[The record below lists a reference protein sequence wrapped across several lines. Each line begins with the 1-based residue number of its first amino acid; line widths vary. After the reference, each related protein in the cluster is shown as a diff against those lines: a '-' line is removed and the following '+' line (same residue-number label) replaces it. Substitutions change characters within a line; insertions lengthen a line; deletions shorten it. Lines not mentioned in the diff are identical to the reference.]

1 MHLFGLPSETNEFA
15 GWGLKID
22 CVVVRT
28 GALLLEELIPM
39 SSATIAEH
47 PSAHAAGEDHSHDGH
62 HEPGFFFKYIWSYD
76 HKMIG
81 LQYLWTALLFLI
93 IGGGLAMGVRYQLGF
108 PGAQIPIIGQFL
120 PSTLASDGAIVPGG
134 YNMLVTMHA
143 TVMVFFVVM
152 PLLIGAFGNYL
163 IPLKIGAGDMAFPLL
178 NELSYWLYFI
188 SGVVLMAAFFVP
200 GGAPASGWT
209 SYAPLSA
216 VGAYNQTAMGQTLWA
231 VAIFINGL
239 SSIAGASNY
248 ITTIINMRA
257 PGMTM
262 FRLPLTVWSLFIT
275 AILLILAVPILSAAG
290 AMLIFDLN
298 FNTNFFVPVRDGLLT
313 GGQPLLWQHL
323 FWFFGH
329 PEVYIMVLPAMGL
342 VSEIMPVFARKP
354 IFGYKAMVYAMG
366 AIGFL
371 GFIVWGHHMFVS
383 GMNLTLSAVFS
394 ISTMVI
400 AVPSAIKTF
409 NWLGTVWRGSVE
421 FTVPMCFAL
430 AFVSMFVIGGLSGIF
445 MASTPVDLFVHHTY
459 FIVAHFH
466 YVLFGGSIFAIFAAI
481 YFYFPKMFGRMTN
494 PTLGY
499 VHFFLTFIFFNLAFF
514 PMHNLGLGGMMR
526 RIADPTVY
534 EHLRQ
539 LQPLNQLCTIG
550 AFGLGLSVIPFFINM
565 FYSLFKGPKAPMNP
579 WNANTL
585 EWTVPSPP
593 GHGNFPVTPIV
604 YNGPYEYS
612 VPGMEKDFLMQ
623 TEKAPDEARLES
635 H

>member
-1 MHLFGLPSETNEFA
+1 
-15 GWGLKID
+15 
-22 CVVVRT
+22 
-28 GALLLEELIPM
+28 M
-39 SSATIAEH
+39 SSTTIDAPVQETI
-47 PSAHAAGEDHSHDGH
+47 SYAHSGH
-62 HEPGFFFKYIWSYD
+62 LEVGFFHKYIWTYD

-81 LQYLWTALLFLI
+81 LQYLWTALAFLFL
-93 IGGGLAMGVRYQLGF
+93 GGALALGVRWQLGF
-108 PGAQIPIIGQFL
+108 PGAEIPLIGRLLPATVAVDGSII
-120 PSTLASDGAIVPGG
+120 PGG

-163 IPLKIGAGDMAFPLL
+163 IPLQIGAGDMAFPLL
-178 NELSYWLYFI
+178 NELSYWLYVL
-188 SGVVLMAAFFVP
+188 SGVILLGAFFAP
-200 GGAPASGWT
+200 GGAPGTGWT
-209 SYAPLSA
+209 AYAPLSSVA
-216 VGAYNQTAMGQTLWA
+216 AYNGTPIGQSLWGA
-231 VAIFINGL
+231 ALFINGL
-239 SSIAGASNY
+239 SSIAGATNY
-248 ITTIINMRA
+248 ITTVVNMRA

-262 FRLPLTVWSLFIT
+262 FRMPLPVWSLFIT
-275 AILLILAVPILSAAG
+275 AILLLLAVPVLSAAA
-290 AMLIFDLN
+290 AMLFADLN
-298 FNTNFFVPVRDGLLT
+298 MGTSFFSPQG

-329 PEVYIMVLPAMGL
+329 PEVYIMILPAMGL
-342 VSEIMPVFARKP
+342 SSEILAVFSRKP
-354 IFGYKAMVYAMG
+354 IFGYKAMVYAMI

-383 GMNLTLSAVFS
+383 GMNLTLSAAFS
-394 ISTMVI
+394 VSTMVI

-409 NWLGTVWRGSVE
+409 NWMGTIWRGSIE
-421 FTVPMCFAL
+421 FTTAMCFAL

-466 YVLFGGSIFAIFAAI
+466 YVLFGGSIFAIFGAI
-481 YFYFPKMFGRMTN
+481 YFWFPKMFGRMLN
-494 PTLGY
+494 ETLGK
-499 VHFFLTFIFFNLAFF
+499 VHFFLTLVFFNLTFF

-550 AFGLGLSVIPFFINM
+550 AIGLGFTTFVFLWNVVM
-565 FYSLFKGPKAPMNP
+565 SLRNGKKAPNNP
-579 WNANTL
+579 WHSNTL

-593 GHGNFPVTPIV
+593 GHGNFDKTPVV
-604 YNGPYEYS
+604 YHGPYEYS
-612 VPGMEKDFLMQ
+612 VPGIDKDYLPQ
-623 TEKAPDEARLES
+623 TEPAPESACLES